1 MLDKLESEL
10 KTKGLSQKTIES
22 YLFHNNEFLKFAN
35 KKPEE
40 ISEADVKNYVS
51 YLSSERKYKPRSINL
66 AFSSLKFLYSNLLN
80 KKIMENVKIPKLDKK
95 DPVVLS
101 KEEIKSLLSAVE
113 NPKHKILLSLM
124 LSSGLRV
131 SEAVSLKIE
140 DVNFDDKLIKIKSNK
155 ANKDRL
161 TIMQSRLID
170 DIKQYL
176 LNKKENNPY
185 LFPIRDT
192 HVTIKLAQK
201 IIKQAARKA
210 NLSKRIYCHAL
221 RSTFAK
227 YLADNNI
234 DNSTIKELLG
244 NNSFNNIYSPAYIE
258 KIKNIKNPFD
268 SF

>member
-227 YLADNNI
+227 YLADSNI
-234 DNSTIKELLG
+234 DNSTVKELLG
-244 NNSFNNIYSPAYIE
+244 NNSFNNIYSPAYVE

>member
-80 KKIMENVKIPKLDKK
+80 KKIMENVKIPKLHKK

-227 YLADNNI
+227 YLADSNI
-234 DNSTIKELLG
+234 DNSTVKELLG
-244 NNSFNNIYSPAYIE
+244 NNSFNNIYSPAYVE

>member
-1 MLDKLESEL
+1 MKALM
-10 KTKGLSQKTIES
+10 T
-22 YLFHNNEFLKFAN
+22 
-35 KKPEE
+35 
-40 ISEADVKNYVS
+40 
-51 YLSSERKYKPRSINL
+51 
-66 AFSSLKFLYSNLLN
+66 
-80 KKIMENVKIPKLDKK
+80 
-95 DPVVLS
+95 
-101 KEEIKSLLSAVE
+101 
-113 NPKHKILLSLM
+113 LM

-234 DNSTIKELLG
+234 DNSTVKELLG
-244 NNSFNNIYSPAYIE
+244 NNSFNNIYSPAYVE

>member
-234 DNSTIKELLG
+234 DNSTVKELLG

>member
-140 DVNFDDKLIKIKSNK
+140 DVNLDDKLIKIKSNK

-227 YLADNNI
+227 YLADSNI
-234 DNSTIKELLG
+234 DNSTVKELLG
-244 NNSFNNIYSPAYIE
+244 NNSFNNIYSPAYVE

>member
-234 DNSTIKELLG
+234 DNSTVKELLG
-244 NNSFNNIYSPAYIE
+244 NNSFNNIYSPAYVE